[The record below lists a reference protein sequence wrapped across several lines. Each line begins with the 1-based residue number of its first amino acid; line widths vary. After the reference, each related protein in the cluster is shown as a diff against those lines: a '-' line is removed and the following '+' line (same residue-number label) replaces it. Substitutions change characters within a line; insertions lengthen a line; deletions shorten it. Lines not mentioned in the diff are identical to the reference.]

1 LGNRILILGA
11 SGFIGNKLYK
21 ELLPYFDVYGTYNS
35 PNIEFESNT
44 IMFHFDM
51 KNDDIGSILTT
62 LKPNFIISSLKGD
75 FNDQLSVHRIIVDY
89 VLETLDCKIIYLSS
103 ERVFDAKGKF
113 PSYEEDIL
121 SSNSAVGKF
130 KIKQEKAIAK
140 LPSCK
145 YAIVRLPM
153 VLGINSPKII
163 QLKEASKHKAEF
175 EVFPNL
181 VISATTVNKVAQQ
194 IHYII
199 NKNLE
204 GIFHLSS
211 NDLIH
216 HSELFYEITNKLELK
231 KVTFKKVY
239 TSNKDRYLALLPKQN
254 QLPIN
259 YQITLKEII
268 DDCVLYEA
276 VESLKDN

>member
-1 LGNRILILGA
+1 MGNRILILGA

-21 ELLPYFDVYGTYNS
+21 ELLPYFDVYGTYNL
-35 PNIEFESNT
+35 PNLEFENNT

-51 KNDDIGSILTT
+51 KNDDIGSLLTT

-75 FNDQLSVHRIIVDY
+75 FNDQLSVHQIIVDY
-89 VLETLDCKIIYLSS
+89 VFETLDCKIIYLSS

-130 KIKQEKAIAK
+130 KIKQEKAIGK
-140 LPSCK
+140 LPSHK
-145 YAIVRLPM
+145 YVIVRLPM

-175 EVFPNL
+175 EVYPNL
-181 VISATTVNKVAQQ
+181 VISATTVNKIAQQ

-204 GIFHLSS
+204 GIFHLSC

-216 HSELFYEITNKLELK
+216 HSELFYEITAKLELK
-231 KVTFKKVY
+231 KVIFKKVY

-254 QLPIN
+254 QLPKN

-268 DDCVLYEA
+268 DNCVLHEA
-276 VESLKDN
+276 VETLKDN